1 MEIDRPE
8 QLSAHLEYVKINV
21 QDVGHNPGYEP
32 LFRAAEQDVKNVKL
46 NDLSCLYT
54 SHLAYHWTPISS
66 SQSVVKRWLS
76 MSRRIAHLGFCG
88 IRPMRT
94 APRPSF
100 WLIWSMTLRFIAPED
115 VGIQAIPELVTI
127 VVSNLWENAVTCTP
141 ICVRPDQSIA
151 FQLTTRWHST

>member
-46 NDLSCLYT
+46 NDLSCFYT

-76 MSRRIAHLGFCG
+76 MSRRIPCSTVSAVHKLGIENHDLHPSAQSGWWCG
-88 IRPMRT
+88 R
-94 APRPSF
+94 AL
-100 WLIWSMTLRFIAPED
+100 W
-115 VGIQAIPELVTI
+115 IPAKDL
-127 VVSNLWENAVTCTP
+127 SGRLQPNATG
-141 ICVRPDQSIA
+141 
-151 FQLTTRWHST
+151 